1 MVDRIHTLTEPLDSK
16 EVTEPMEPTESS
28 TSVQL
33 ETRSVTRF
41 RTGTRSTAAQQ
52 AQDSVALEEPL
63 ELRLAFGEVNQRE
76 EASLSITMR
85 TPGADAELAV
95 GFLFGEGMIQGADD
109 VTSVAPCGPPVAGK
123 SIHNVVR
130 VELAGHVA
138 VDPDRLLRHF
148 YTTSSCGVCGKASLE
163 ALHQQR
169 QIVAPDANFV
179 VSVDALQQLP
189 ARLAHGQTTF
199 AQTGGL
205 HCAGVFDSAGVL
217 SASFE
222 DVGRHNALDKLV
234 GASVLSGNMPWSSH
248 GVVLSGRASF
258 ELLQKAM
265 MAGAPLVAAIGA
277 PSSLAIELAEEFGIT
292 LVGFLRDDGF
302 NVYCHPQRVRG

>member
-1 MVDRIHTLTEPLDSK
+1 MADRIHTRVAPRSVLEPPEPLAL
-16 EVTEPMEPTESS
+16 EN
-28 TSVQL
+28 VQL

-41 RTGTRSTAAQQ
+41 RTGPGTATEAE
-52 AQDSVALEEPL
+52 AEDRIAREEPL
-63 ELRLAFGEVNQRE
+63 ELRLAFGEHDLRQ

-85 TPGADAELAV
+85 TPGADVELAV
-95 GFLFGEGMIQGADD
+95 GFLFGEGMIRGADD
-109 VTSVAPCGPPVAGK
+109 VTSVGPCGPPVDGK

-130 VELAGHVA
+130 VELAENVA
-138 VDPDRLLRHF
+138 VDPERLLRHF
-148 YTTSSCGVCGKASLE
+148 YTTSSCGVCGKASLD
-163 ALHQQR
+163 ALRQQR
-169 QIVAPDANFV
+169 QISAPDANFV
-179 VSVDALQQLP
+179 VSADALRQLP
-189 ARLAHGQTTF
+189 GRLARDQATF

-205 HCAGVFDSAGVL
+205 HCAGAFDSEGVL

-234 GASVLSGNMPWSSH
+234 GASVLSGNLPWSSH
-248 GVVLSGRASF
+248 GVMLSGRASF

-265 MAGAPLVAAIGA
+265 MAGAPLVVAIGA

-302 NVYCHPQRVRG
+302 NVYCHAQRVRG

>member
-1 MVDRIHTLTEPLDSK
+1 MADRIHTLTAP
-16 EVTEPMEPTESS
+16 PESPRAAPAS
-28 TSVQL
+28 AQSVNSVQV
-33 ETRSVTRF
+33 ETRSVIRF
-41 RTGTRSTAAQQ
+41 GPAGKQSSAEQRT
-52 AQDSVALEEPL
+52 QDTIALEEPL
-63 ELRLAFGEVNQRE
+63 ELRLAFGDADHRQ
-76 EASLSITMR
+76 EASVSITMR

-109 VTSVAPCGPPVAGK
+109 VSSAAPCGPPVEGK

-130 VELAGHVA
+130 VELAADVT
-138 VDPDRLLRHF
+138 VDPERLLRHF
-148 YTTSSCGVCGKASLE
+148 YTTSSCGVCGKASLD

-169 QIVAPDANFV
+169 QIAAPDANFV
-179 VSVDALQQLP
+179 ISADALRQLP
-189 ARLAHGQTTF
+189 ARLARGQATF

-205 HCAGVFDSAGVL
+205 HCAGLFDSAGEL
-217 SASFE
+217 SGSFE

-234 GASVLSGNMPWSSH
+234 GASVMSGNMPWSSY
-248 GVVLSGRASF
+248 GVMLSGRASF

-302 NVYCHPQRVRG
+302 NVYCHPQRVRT

>member
-1 MVDRIHTLTEPLDSK
+1 
-16 EVTEPMEPTESS
+16 
-28 TSVQL
+28 VQL

-41 RTGTRSTAAQQ
+41 RTGPGTATEAE
-52 AQDSVALEEPL
+52 AEDRIAREEPL
-63 ELRLAFGEVNQRE
+63 ELRLAFGEHDLRQ

-85 TPGADAELAV
+85 TPGADVELAV
-95 GFLFGEGMIQGADD
+95 GFLFGEGMIRGADD
-109 VTSVAPCGPPVAGK
+109 VTSVGPCGPPVDGK

-130 VELAGHVA
+130 VELAEKVA
-138 VDPDRLLRHF
+138 VDPERLLRHF
-148 YTTSSCGVCGKASLE
+148 YTTSSCGVCGKASLD
-163 ALHQQR
+163 ALRQQR
-169 QIVAPDANFV
+169 QISAPDANFV
-179 VSVDALQQLP
+179 VSADALRQLP
-189 ARLAHGQTTF
+189 GRLARDQATF

-205 HCAGVFDSAGVL
+205 HCAGVFDSEGVL

-234 GASVLSGNMPWSSH
+234 GASVLSGNLPWSSH
-248 GVVLSGRASF
+248 GVMLSGRASF

-265 MAGAPLVAAIGA
+265 MAGAPLVVAIGA

-302 NVYCHPQRVRG
+302 NVYCHAQRVRG

>member
-1 MVDRIHTLTEPLDSK
+1 MTDRIHTRVAPRSVLEPSEHLAL
-16 EVTEPMEPTESS
+16 EN
-28 TSVQL
+28 VQL

-41 RTGTRSTAAQQ
+41 RTGPGAATE
-52 AQDSVALEEPL
+52 AEAEDRIAREEPL
-63 ELRLAFGEVNQRE
+63 ELRLAFGEHDLRQ

-85 TPGADAELAV
+85 TPGADVELAV
-95 GFLFGEGMIQGADD
+95 GFLFGEGMIRGADD
-109 VTSVAPCGPPVAGK
+109 VTSVGPCGPPVDGK

-130 VELAGHVA
+130 VELAENVA
-138 VDPDRLLRHF
+138 VDPERLLRHF
-148 YTTSSCGVCGKASLE
+148 YTTSSCGVCGKASLD
-163 ALHQQR
+163 ALRQQR
-169 QIVAPDANFV
+169 QISAPDANFV
-179 VSVDALQQLP
+179 VSADALRQLP
-189 ARLAHGQTTF
+189 GRLARDQATF

-205 HCAGVFDSAGVL
+205 HCAGVFDSEGVL

-234 GASVLSGNMPWSSH
+234 GASVLSGNLPWSSH
-248 GVVLSGRASF
+248 GVMLSGRASF

-265 MAGAPLVAAIGA
+265 MAGAPLVVAIGA

-302 NVYCHPQRVRG
+302 NVYCHAQRVRG